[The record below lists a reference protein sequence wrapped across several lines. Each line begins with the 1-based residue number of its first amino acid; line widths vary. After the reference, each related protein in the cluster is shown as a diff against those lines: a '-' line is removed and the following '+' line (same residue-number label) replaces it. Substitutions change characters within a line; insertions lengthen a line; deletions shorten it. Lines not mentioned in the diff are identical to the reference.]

1 MKYEPAKFADFSEIE
16 QLLSAMG
23 LPSADIAGHLDD
35 FIIARVGKKIVGVV
49 GMELHEGACLLRSL
63 AVLTDHRGKGV
74 ARELFRRIVSHAK
87 KTGVKELYLL
97 TMTIETLCKKWGFK
111 KIARSKVPRQI
122 LASKEFKGLCPK
134 SAVCM
139 YQSIEDVV
147 LNNLKA
153 F

>member
-1 MKYEPAKFADFSEIE
+1 MKYEPAKSADFSEIE
-16 QLLSAMG
+16 ELLSAMG
-23 LPSADIAGHLDD
+23 LPSADIAGYLNN

-49 GMELHEGACLLRSL
+49 GMELYEETCLLRSL
-63 AVLTDHRGKGV
+63 AVLPDHRGKGV
-74 ARELFRRIVSHAK
+74 ASELFRQIFSHAK

-122 LASKEFKGLCPK
+122 LASKEFKGLCPM

-139 YQSIEDVV
+139 YRSIEQI
-147 LNNLKA
+147 
-153 F
+153 FYE